1 MNETFATKL
10 AFKHVT
16 MALTQAANLLKPN
29 NLLGDLTD
37 DCVNNLVFL

>member
-10 AFKHVT
+10 AFKQLT